1 MHGFKIKYI
10 INNQEYWLYKICY
23 NQQPLAREPIGY
35 IYRCASTTIAT
46 LHLEKKHRINQHG
59 FMPTNLPTNTS
70 RKIDS
75 FDSLIRERNTA
86 ISQFDL
92 ATFKALLVRLFTVE
106 QLVLVKVES

>member
-59 FMPTNLPTNTS
+59 FMPTNSPTNT
-70 RKIDS
+70 
-75 FDSLIRERNTA
+75 
-86 ISQFDL
+86 
-92 ATFKALLVRLFTVE
+92 
-106 QLVLVKVES
+106 